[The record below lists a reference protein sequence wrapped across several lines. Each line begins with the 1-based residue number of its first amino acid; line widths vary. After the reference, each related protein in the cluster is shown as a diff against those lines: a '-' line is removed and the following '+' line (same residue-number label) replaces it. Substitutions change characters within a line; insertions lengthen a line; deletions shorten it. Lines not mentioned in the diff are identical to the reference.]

1 MYSVVLVSSAK
12 HVTESFNSMK
22 LWENQKFYLK
32 KVTNSLTEALKDSP
46 DVLIYP
52 YNSDELGGCEL
63 SRKMFMEK
71 SKTKVVLYGRKS
83 FDSIKSAINSRAWGY
98 LSMPLERNDFFSLLF
113 HLSEYFDTEAGE
125 ITLIPDANLSKEE
138 FFPKLLSGGFK
149 NQTEALKEFELLD
162 LPVIPDRDS
171 VCIVKFT
178 INNFTSY
185 LNDKWKYGKDAL
197 YVAVD
202 NFTVKNRP
210 DIVSLPVSTS
220 GNHIYAAVFGLS
232 ENEIIEKYKEI
243 IVSLSEIMGIE
254 ITLSVLHSYSHT
266 IDIFAPVESSYIAET
281 VPNVVTSETYDSNT
295 SENTINIAKRYIENN
310 FNKEICL
317 DDVSRYVDLSTAY
330 FSRLFKQQTGENFID
345 YLIKV
350 RMERG
355 KALLHDTTLK
365 TYQVGENV
373 GYNNSKYFCKL
384 FKNYTGYTPT
394 EYRSKTKRN
403 TTA

>member
-32 KVTNSLTEALKDSP
+32 QVTSVLSEALKELP

-52 YNSDELGGCEL
+52 YNSDNLSGCEL
-63 SRKMFMEK
+63 SRKLFMEK

-98 LSMPLERNDFFSLLF
+98 LSMPLELNDFYSLLF
-113 HLSEYFDTEAGE
+113 HLNEYFDAEASD
-125 ITLIPDANLSKEE
+125 IAPVPDANLLKEA
-138 FFPKLLSGGFK
+138 FFPKLLSGSFK
-149 NQTEALKEFELLD
+149 NQAEALKEFEFLD
-162 LPVIPDRDS
+162 LPVLPERDS
-171 VCIVKFT
+171 VSIVKFT
-178 INNFTSY
+178 INNFSSY
-185 LNDKWKYGKDAL
+185 LNEKWKYGKDAL

-210 DIVSLPVSTS
+210 DIVSLPIATS
-220 GNHIYAAVFGLS
+220 ENHIYVAIFGLS
-232 ENEIIEKYKEI
+232 EDEITTKYNEA
-243 IVSLSEIMGIE
+243 IVNLKDIMGIE
-254 ITLSVLHSYSHT
+254 ITFSLLRTYSST
-266 IDIFAPVESSYIAET
+266 AEIFTPVESSYMAEL
-281 VPNVVTSETYDSNT
+281 VPVVKGSETYDPT
-295 SENTINIAKRYIENN
+295 SGENAINIAKKYIENN

-345 YLIKV
+345 YLIKI

-355 KALLHDTTLK
+355 KTLLHDTNLK

-394 EYRSKTKRN
+394 EYRSKAKRSI
-403 TTA
+403 T

>member
-1 MYSVVLVSSAK
+1 MYSVVLVSFAK

-32 KVTNSLTEALKDSP
+32 QVTNNLSEALKDSP

-52 YNSDELGGCEL
+52 YNNDDISGCEL
-63 SRKMFMEK
+63 SRKLFMEK
-71 SKTKVVLYGRKS
+71 SRTKVVLYGRKS

-113 HLSEYFDTEAGE
+113 HLNEYFDVETDSIMP
-125 ITLIPDANLSKEE
+125 ITDSTLPKES

-149 NQTEALKEFELLD
+149 NQSEALKEFELLD
-162 LPVIPDRDS
+162 LPVMPERESCS
-171 VCIVKFT
+171 VVKFT
-178 INNFTSY
+178 INNFSGF
-185 LNDKWKYGKDAL
+185 LNEKWKYGKDAL

-202 NFTVKNRP
+202 NFIVKNRP
-210 DIVSLPVSTS
+210 DIVSLPISTS
-220 GNHIYAAVFGLS
+220 ENHIYLVIFSLS
-232 ENEIIEKYKEI
+232 DEEIISKYKEATD
-243 IVSLSEIMGIE
+243 SLREIMGIE
-254 ITLSVLHSYSHT
+254 LSFAILHTYASAAE
-266 IDIFAPVESSYIAET
+266 IFAPVESSHIAELVPVAHNT
-281 VPNVVTSETYDSNT
+281 VAYDSN
-295 SENTINIAKRYIENN
+295 SGENAINLAKKYIESN
-310 FNKEICL
+310 FSKEICL

-345 YLIKV
+345 YLIKI

-355 KALLHDTTLK
+355 KTLLHDTNLK

-394 EYRSKTKRN
+394 EYRTKVKRSV
-403 TTA
+403 

>member
-12 HVTESFNSMK
+12 HVTEAFNSMK

-32 KVTNSLTEALKDSP
+32 QVTENIAEALRELP

-52 YNSDELGGCEL
+52 YNNESLSGCEL
-63 SRKMFMEK
+63 SRRLFMEK

-98 LSMPLERNDFFSLLF
+98 LSMPLELNDFFSLLF
-113 HLSEYFDTEAGE
+113 HLNEYFDAEAGD
-125 ITLIPDANLSKEE
+125 IAPVQDANLLKES

-149 NQTEALKEFELLD
+149 NQAEALKEFEFLD
-162 LPVIPDRDS
+162 LPVLPERDS
-171 VCIVKFT
+171 CSIVKFT
-178 INNFTSY
+178 INNFASY
-185 LNDKWKYGKDAL
+185 LNEKWKYGKDAL

-210 DIVSLPVSTS
+210 DIISLPISIS
-220 GNHIYAAVFGLS
+220 ENHIYIAIFGLS
-232 ENEIIEKYKEI
+232 EDEITSKYNEAVIN
-243 IVSLSEIMGIE
+243 LRDIMGIE
-254 ITLSVLHSYSHT
+254 ISFSIMRTYSST
-266 IDIFAPVESSYIAET
+266 AEIFTPIESSHVADI
-281 VPNVVTSETYDSNT
+281 VPVAHNNETYDSNT
-295 SENTINIAKRYIENN
+295 SENTINLAKKYIESNYS
-310 FNKEICL
+310 KEICL

-355 KALLHDTTLK
+355 KTLLHDTNLK

-394 EYRSKTKRN
+394 EYRTKAKR
-403 TTA
+403 TIT